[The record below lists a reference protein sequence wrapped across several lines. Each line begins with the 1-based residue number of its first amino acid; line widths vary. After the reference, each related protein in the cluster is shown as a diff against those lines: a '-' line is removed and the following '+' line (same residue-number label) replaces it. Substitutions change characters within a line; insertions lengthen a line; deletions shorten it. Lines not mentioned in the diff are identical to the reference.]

1 MTLGG
6 HGLNDQRRVLLRLLF
21 SSNET
26 SALNISNNIHYPSRD
41 FLRYKTSSIFVCIPS
56 TRFET
61 FFRTYIPIFDI
72 LLVAA
77 IPFLLL
83 CFTNTGIIVYT
94 MRANRAIRQ
103 HRKHAHRRHQRLTIM
118 LLSVTLA
125 FIGLTCPSVIF
136 ICLNKI
142 IYSRRI
148 LNDRKDGSNE
158 NANLGPPSRVQL
170 LIDICEALWYTKHAM
185 NFILYT
191 LSGQDF
197 RREFIKLFTQCCRRR
212 VFFMR
217 KLLKN
222 EQRMIESNIDT
233 SLNLIND
240 HERLANGRCSQKA
253 MISDACDPS
262 STVFIES
269 RCASIAEGKR
279 RLSFWGSEQRVHPSG
294 MRETFTMYLK
304 LCARKKINRIWASV
318 MTRKQLHANTRE
330 GSHWTIDL
338 GDRSWWR
345 VQRD

>member
-1 MTLGG
+1 MVRWLTYFFAGRSMTLGG

-26 SALNISNNIHYPSRD
+26 IPLNFTSPIPFPSRD
-41 FLRYKTSSIFVCIPS
+41 FLRFKTTTIFVCIPS
-56 TRFET
+56 IEYET
-61 FFRTYIPIFDI
+61 FFRTYIPVFDV

-103 HRKHAHRRHQRLTIM
+103 HGKHAHRRHQRLTIM

-148 LNDRKDGSNE
+148 LNDRKDGTND
-158 NANLGPPSRVQL
+158 NPGLGPPAKVQL
-170 LIDICEALWYTKHAM
+170 VIDICEALWYTKHAM

-197 RREFIKLFTQCCRRR
+197 RREFLKLFTQCCRRR
-212 VFFMR
+212 ALVMR

-222 EQRMIESNIDT
+222 DPSITRTPIALDLTLVNTHDALLS
-233 SLNLIND
+233 
-240 HERLANGRCSQKA
+240 GRSSQKA
-253 MISDACDPS
+253 MLSDVADPS
-262 STVFIES
+262 SVAFLDS
-269 RCASIAEGKR
+269 RCASVTDGKR
-279 RLSFWGSEQRVHPSG
+279 RLSF
-294 MRETFTMYLK
+294 
-304 LCARKKINRIWASV
+304 
-318 MTRKQLHANTRE
+318 
-330 GSHWTIDL
+330 
-338 GDRSWWR
+338 
-345 VQRD
+345 